1 MSPPSPT
8 PTAKRRM
15 RNKWVLLGVCVRP
28 LLAIS
33 LTDCLFVVIATRDGS
48 SKNFEPYNH
57 TLDLIICTV
66 SE

>member
-1 MSPPSPT
+1 
-8 PTAKRRM
+8 M